1 MGAHV
6 FLPEG
11 QSLYYGVIKRP
22 FFPHHGGRQW
32 YAWWSPK
39 GTGVPTPNQKL
50 PTGSM
55 HVHRDLGHLRQ
66 AVLEL
71 KGQGGAGPENPGGSE
86 GPLGDVATL
95 DRPPEAQ
102 EEGGTG
108 VPPLPKKKKCPQ

>member
-39 GTGVPTPNQKL
+39 GTGVPTPNQRFS
-50 PTGSM
+50 TGSM
-55 HVHRDLGHLRQ
+55 H
-66 AVLEL
+66 AVYT
-71 KGQGGAGPENPGGSE
+71 G
-86 GPLGDVATL
+86 TL
-95 DRPPEAQ
+95 DTCGKPYWS
-102 EEGGTG
+102 
-108 VPPLPKKKKCPQ
+108 